1 MRKKTAC
8 LQVGWGLDGRSSEF
22 LGKRFSTNIWRH
34 LTIFFCI
41 LNEFFKKYTQ
51 DFERILVFQHSL
63 LKTKAQRVDITIS
76 WNKPGT
82 SWELLSKNRGVRG
95 QTSSKMEER
104 DVKTG
109 CGFNWKFRW
118 TRFKTKKENF
128 NEVSIIN
135 FQISGLEWISNT
147 KGRYYYQ
154 KSLFKNCK

>member
-1 MRKKTAC
+1 MISLSAEISQAPAVSSCQKT
-8 LQVGWGLDGRSSEF
+8 
-22 LGKRFSTNIWRH
+22 
-34 LTIFFCI
+34 
-41 LNEFFKKYTQ
+41 
-51 DFERILVFQHSL
+51 
-63 LKTKAQRVDITIS
+63 
-76 WNKPGT
+76 
-82 SWELLSKNRGVRG
+82 GVRG
-95 QTSSKMEER
+95 QISSKMEER